1 MRENAEQNN
10 SEYGHFLRNVS
21 KSDCKN
27 IGSVVPTELNYKT
40 LQLFCKLKVIQ
51 ENQELKKL
59 VRHDF
64 QTIRL
69 QDSLFSNIS
78 RIINCWITDFF
89 DKGRNPGKERKGFW
103 LSSLLDGH
111 GWIFQSINDSLFSS
125 ISQIKEPVICR
136 CFSKYT
142 FLKISQYS
150 QEKTLNFSVNQ
161 ITGFFYQ
168 QNFPLEWITFI
179 FVHLDRHKRR
189 ILNLAKDVWWIFYLS
204 P

>member
-10 SEYGHFLRNVS
+10 SEYEHFLRSVS

-40 LQLFCKLKVIQ
+40 LQLFCKLKDVQ
-51 ENQELKKL
+51 ERQELKKL

-89 DKGRNPGKERKGFW
+89 YEGRNQGKERKGF
-103 LSSLLDGH
+103 
-111 GWIFQSINDSLFSS
+111 
-125 ISQIKEPVICR
+125 
-136 CFSKYT
+136 
-142 FLKISQYS
+142 
-150 QEKTLNFSVNQ
+150 
-161 ITGFFYQ
+161 
-168 QNFPLEWITFI
+168 
-179 FVHLDRHKRR
+179 
-189 ILNLAKDVWWIFYLS
+189 
-204 P
+204 